1 MDIQDYLTNPS
12 AFTKELSFEDHGK
25 ERHIVTYYNRE
36 GAFLRKKHLELLEEL
51 SSLPSSSN
59 SYAYKKGV
67 RLLDA
72 LLPHLG
78 NITFLK
84 LDIKHFFD
92 SIDKE
97 ILLKKINDNSLLRDN
112 FEYCFYNNKLPI
124 GFVTSPRLSDFY
136 LYEFDV
142 EVQRYCIDHHLVYS
156 RYADDFLVSSSNE
169 DFAELDAFKEYIK
182 EKLKDYKLEINE
194 EKTIEANLHKQTSI
208 RFLGLNIGED
218 KITISKWYILKT
230 LNAFKRYRL
239 AIYNKADNVNELKSI
254 AYGLYNFIA
263 INSEA
268 SRKRF
273 VKKYFN
279 LFGEA
284 FETEIR
290 NEVVDGVVTYTFNP
304 KNRTYRAV
312 ISDKNIPSDN
322 PFFAD
327 LHGEKT
333 TIESVTIKDA
343 IDGYKVTSLKND
355 CSSNSFYQQLKSF
368 KLSSNLVS
376 IHIPFN
382 NLTKLDHNPI
392 LDIVDVKK
400 LKPKKQ
406 LGRYVMADEIV
417 LFTPYFDG
425 KDTMG
430 TFYKVKRTNDGY
442 LAQVVKKGA
451 WNVASEDHFEEV
463 DTRIVSCLINI
474 DNVFDYFVEQVLSN
488 EVEHQYGRHAYIVDG
503 DKHIKSPFVTIEMLA
518 CMQYFFKK
526 IINFETNLLFKNEK
540 SKYALKA
547 NTYHVDKN
555 EEQKDIYT
563 FSSTIDKYTSELDID
578 FIASS
583 NTRFASS
590 YKLHKEISTV
600 EYRDES
606 SCWLME
612 QEGRAKELLV
622 NELKNMKEDDS
633 GFFKFTYQNKHY
645 STDKLKTSIYHLLQF
660 LSPKDFIIP
669 EEYLV
674 DDGVGEYL
682 AIMAREREVPSRAYM
697 NNETLKVVRVSDR
710 VTLGSEVFKNASKLE
725 RFYVSREFYAYR
737 RDLSGGVGILE
748 GTNDVKCSYFPCG
761 EAFII
766 DNDKPINIRTV
777 NFLIEREE
785 DLREITYNCDKYMHA
800 HVRCYQEFVE
810 RVTEMLESLPKVVS
824 FDIEI
829 IKPDEDPGPRD
840 LPDEDDDF
848 PF

>member
-1 MDIQDYLTNPS
+1 MDIQDYLANPS

-25 ERHIVTYYNRE
+25 IRHIVTYYNRE
-36 GAFLRKKHLELLEEL
+36 GAFLRKKHLELLDEL
-51 SSLPSSSN
+51 SSLASSSN

-97 ILLKKINDNSLLRDN
+97 ILLKKINENSLQRDN

-124 GFVTSPRLSDFY
+124 GFVTSPKLSDFY

-194 EKTIEANLHKQTSI
+194 DKTIKANLHKQTSI

-239 AIYNKADNVNELKSI
+239 AIYSKADNINELKSI

-263 INSEA
+263 MNSEA

-290 NEVVDGVVTYTFNP
+290 HEVVDGVVTYTFNP
-304 KNRTYRAV
+304 KNRTYKAV
-312 ISDKNIPSDN
+312 ISDKNMPSDN
-322 PFFAD
+322 PFYAD
-327 LHGEKT
+327 LHDEKT
-333 TIESVTIKDA
+333 TIESLTIKDT
-343 IDGYKVTSLKND
+343 IDGYKVTSLEND
-355 CSSNSFYQQLKSF
+355 YFSYSFYQQLKSF

-382 NLTKLDHNPI
+382 YLTKLDYNPI
-392 LDIVDVKK
+392 LSIVDVKK

-406 LGRYVMADEIV
+406 LDRYIVADEIV
-417 LFTPYFDG
+417 LFTPDFDG
-425 KDTMG
+425 KDSMG
-430 TFYKVKRTNDGY
+430 TFYKVKRTSDGY
-442 LAQVVKKGA
+442 LAQIVKKGA
-451 WNVASEDHFEEV
+451 WDVASKDHFEEV
-463 DTRIVSCLINI
+463 DTTIINSRINA

-488 EVEHQYGRHAYIVDG
+488 EVEYQYGRHAYIVDG
-503 DKHIKSPFVTIEMLA
+503 DKHIKSPFVTIEMIA
-518 CMQYFFKK
+518 CMQYFFNK
-526 IINFETNLLFKNEK
+526 IINFETNLFFGSPK
-540 SKYALKA
+540 SKHALKK
-547 NTYHVDKN
+547 NTYRVDKK
-555 EEQKDIYT
+555 EEQKDIYI
-563 FSSTIDKYTSELDID
+563 FSSTIDKYSVELNID

-583 NTRFASS
+583 NTRFAST

-600 EYRDES
+600 EYRDETS
-606 SCWLME
+606 SWLME
-612 QEGRAKELLV
+612 QDVYAKELLI
-622 NELKNMKEDDS
+622 NELKNMKEGHS

-645 STDKLKTSIYHLLQF
+645 SIDKLKTSFYHLLQF

-669 EEYLV
+669 KEYLV
-674 DDGVGEYL
+674 DDGIGEYL
-682 AIMAREREVPSRAYM
+682 VIMAREREVPTGAYM
-697 NNETLKVVRVSDR
+697 NNDTLKVVRVSDR
-710 VTLGSEVFKNASKLE
+710 VKLGDEVFKNASKLE

-737 RDLSGGVGILE
+737 RDLNAGINVLE
-748 GTNDVKCSYFPCG
+748 GTNDVKCSYFPLG
-761 EAFII
+761 DTFVIEKGKTTNVKTVRFI
-766 DNDKPINIRTV
+766 
-777 NFLIEREE
+777 IEREE
-785 DLREITYNCDKYMHA
+785 DIKEIIYNGDNYIHA
-800 HVRCYQEFVE
+800 DVRCYQEYVE
-810 RVTEMLESLPKVVS
+810 KVTDTISKLPKIVS
-824 FDIEI
+824 YNIEI
-829 IKPDEDPGPRD
+829 MKPDGEEGYE
-840 LPDEDDDF
+840 LPDDDF